1 MLAIA
6 ARSIL
11 PRMERPLVWLSR
23 LHLSISRENV
33 AETRD

>member
-1 MLAIA
+1 MLAITV
-6 ARSIL
+6 RSVL
-11 PRMERPLVWLSR
+11 PRMERPLVRLSR